1 MRLRYAS
8 PYRALPEIKFSVV
21 GIGDNI
27 HKYQSESNDCSHS
40 ANGVQTSTGKS
51 IDNRTPDRD
60 YVTQF
65 TSSKNEYSA
74 NRVPQEWVSPHDVAD
89 KRRITNIT
97 KNNTCVTFES
107 TAKNASANSAY
118 RSIAKENI
126 GSQEE
131 RTIQGNKNSSV
142 FYEQAIKDTVAKL
155 AVMFPEQATNNR
167 IIEEKIAIEGYK
179 LADNVYTA
187 KDAEEWGNNYKVPD
201 SLVRS
206 DEALFKASMRDIKV
220 MAEKRQKKLKGN
232 RLNVDRVQLHTRA
245 DNPERSK
252 LFLLAEKGMP
262 LLRREGFKANGQ
274 GKLPTLR
281 KTYISV
287 QSTSDW
293 HSYSLNQPRC
303 RYPTFTS
310 RRCIGQRSRAKDKDA
325 RLGIVQMG
333 DPS

>member
-118 RSIAKENI
+118 RSIAKDNI

-167 IIEEKIAIEGYK
+167 IEQLEKIAIEGYK

-187 KDAEEWGNNYKVPD
+187 KDAEE
-201 SLVRS
+201 L
-206 DEALFKASMRDIKV
+206 
-220 MAEKRQKKLKGN
+220 
-232 RLNVDRVQLHTRA
+232 
-245 DNPERSK
+245 
-252 LFLLAEKGMP
+252 
-262 LLRREGFKANGQ
+262 
-274 GKLPTLR
+274 
-281 KTYISV
+281 
-287 QSTSDW
+287 QST
-293 HSYSLNQPRC
+293 R
-303 RYPTFTS
+303 FV
-310 RRCIGQRSRAKDKDA
+310 GKE
-325 RLGIVQMG
+325 
-333 DPS
+333 

>member
-40 ANGVQTSTGKS
+40 ANRVQTSTGKS

-155 AVMFPEQATNNR
+155 AVMFPEQATKNR
-167 IIEEKIAIEGYK
+167 IEQLEKIAIEGYK

-187 KDAEEWGNNYKVPD
+187 KDAEE
-201 SLVRS
+201 L
-206 DEALFKASMRDIKV
+206 
-220 MAEKRQKKLKGN
+220 
-232 RLNVDRVQLHTRA
+232 
-245 DNPERSK
+245 
-252 LFLLAEKGMP
+252 
-262 LLRREGFKANGQ
+262 
-274 GKLPTLR
+274 
-281 KTYISV
+281 
-287 QSTSDW
+287 QST
-293 HSYSLNQPRC
+293 R
-303 RYPTFTS
+303 FV
-310 RRCIGQRSRAKDKDA
+310 GKE
-325 RLGIVQMG
+325 
-333 DPS
+333 

>member
-167 IIEEKIAIEGYK
+167 IEQLEKIAIEGYK

-187 KDAEEWGNNYKVPD
+187 KDAEE
-201 SLVRS
+201 L
-206 DEALFKASMRDIKV
+206 
-220 MAEKRQKKLKGN
+220 
-232 RLNVDRVQLHTRA
+232 
-245 DNPERSK
+245 
-252 LFLLAEKGMP
+252 
-262 LLRREGFKANGQ
+262 
-274 GKLPTLR
+274 
-281 KTYISV
+281 
-287 QSTSDW
+287 QST
-293 HSYSLNQPRC
+293 R
-303 RYPTFTS
+303 FV
-310 RRCIGQRSRAKDKDA
+310 GKE
-325 RLGIVQMG
+325 
-333 DPS
+333 